1 MQIRNSLLMSALALA
16 STGGLCEAAV
26 EGAGGGGGPVAV
38 PATPAST
45 TTPKSEK
52 VSMEDGRIV
61 EFAGKR
67 KMLKDVL
74 IPGITADYAEGVT
87 AVRFDFRNGKT
98 RFFQLPNSLVWQFAA
113 HGASQKI
120 GDETAGEEDV
130 DDMVLAV
137 DEIIERLNGGEWTAK
152 RESGGFGGVSILLR
166 ALMEHSG
173 KDETTV
179 KAFLKPKS
187 HGEKMALRGH
197 PPIKLIVDR
206 LESEKIAKAVGAAK
220 VNAAELL
227 GTL

>member
-1 MQIRNSLLMSALALA
+1 MFRSSIFAIAALAPMFAAEAAASETAATGGPAA
-16 STGGLCEAAV
+16 STNKPSTKV
-26 EGAGGGGGPVAV
+26 EP
-38 PATPAST
+38 
-45 TTPKSEK
+45 EK
-52 VSMEDGRIV
+52 VTMEDGRVV

-67 KMLKDVL
+67 KLLKEVL
-74 IPGITADYAEGVT
+74 ISGITEGYEGPA

-98 RFFQLPNSLVWQFAA
+98 RTYTLHDKLIWQFAA

-120 GDETAGEEDV
+120 GDETAGEDDI

-137 DEIIERLNGGEWTAK
+137 DDIIERLSGESPEWTAK
-152 RESGGFGGVSILLR
+152 REGGGFGGVSILMR

-173 KDETTV
+173 KDEATV

-187 HGEKMALRGH
+187 HAEKMALRAHG
-197 PPIKLIVDR
+197 PIAAIVKR
-206 LESEKIAKAVGAAK
+206 LEDEKAAKAAGASK

>member
-1 MQIRNSLLMSALALA
+1 MSVRNLFVLQAALM
-16 STGGLCEAAV
+16 GGLLREAAT
-26 EGAGGGGGPVAV
+26 EGAGNGAPTAA
-38 PATPAST
+38 PS
-45 TTPKSEK
+45 PKAKAEAEK
-52 VSMEDGRIV
+52 VQMEDGRTV

-67 KMLKDVL
+67 KMLKEVL
-74 IPGITADYAEGVT
+74 IPGVT
-87 AVRFDFRNGKT
+87 PEFQGSVPGVRFDFRNGKT
-98 RFFQLPNSLVWQFAA
+98 RLFYVSDALTTQFAA

-120 GDETAGEEDV
+120 GDETAGEDDV

-152 RESGGFGGVSILLR
+152 REGGGFGGVSILLR

-187 HGEKMALRGH
+187 HGEKMALRQH
-197 PPIKLIVDR
+197 PPIKVIVDR
-206 LESEKIAKAVGAAK
+206 LEAEKAAKAAGAAK

>member
-1 MQIRNSLLMSALALA
+1 MFRSSLFMVPALLA
-16 STGGLCEAAV
+16 ATLCEAAPADAAA
-26 EGAGGGGGPVAV
+26 AG
-38 PATPAST
+38 AST
-45 TTPKSEK
+45 QTTAKPKAAEAEK
-52 VSMEDGRIV
+52 VLLEDGRTV

-67 KMLKDVL
+67 KMLKEVL
-74 IPGITADYAEGVT
+74 ITEGSPPT
-87 AVRFDFRNGKT
+87 VRFDFRNGKT
-98 RFFQLPNSLVWQFAA
+98 RVFVVDKLIPQFAA

-120 GDETAGEEDV
+120 GDETAGEDDV

-137 DEIIERLNGGEWTAK
+137 DEIISRLNGDPANNVAPEWTAK
-152 RESGGFGGVSILLR
+152 REGGGFKGVSVLML

-187 HGEKMALRGH
+187 HAEKMALRSH
-197 PPIKLIVDR
+197 PPIKLIVER
-206 LESEKIAKAVGAAK
+206 LEAEKAAKAAGSAK